1 MRNPKTKNLLLLVAI
16 VLLLLGGWYLWG
28 PSGGGLISLN
38 EDNFAEFTGQFDRA
52 VSDERVLVLA
62 SPT

>member
-1 MRNPKTKNLLLLVAI
+1 MALKTKNLLLLGAI

-28 PSGGGLISLN
+28 PSGQSLISLN
-38 EDNFAEFTGQFDRA
+38 EANFAQWTTQFDRA
-52 VSDERVLVLA
+52 VGEERVLLLF

>member
-1 MRNPKTKNLLLLVAI
+1 MRNPKTKNLLLLVVV

-28 PSGGGLISLN
+28 PTGGGLISLN
-38 EDNFAEFTGQFDRA
+38 EGNFAQFTGQFNSA
-52 VSDERVLVLA
+52 ANDERVLVLV